1 MWKERQLRRRRA
13 RQLALE
19 SWHVI
24 REVASIWTLA
34 RRATTDEF
42 VFNCLKV
49 GSQHAT
55 QAILDSGAF
64 LRPKKS
70 KPSKKPP
77 TASMK
82 AKKGPKEDHLAFFLT
97 EFDNNDDHSANEEE
111 GSYNG
116 DSDDGET
123 FLPFCFLFFRE
134 LLCACCL
141 HRLQYHNAKLLFL
154 LHVFLRIKPPLPLLF
169 VLLRRGRRAL
179 SADPQVN

>member
-97 EFDNNDDHSANEEE
+97 EFDNNDDHSANQEE

-116 DSDDGET
+116 DSDDGEIFFCQILFSLPIIT
-123 FLPFCFLFFRE
+123 VEVHCAGISFNNYANIFLRLAPFFSLSF
-134 LLCACCL
+134 
-141 HRLQYHNAKLLFL
+141 LFL
-154 LHVFLRIKPPLPLLF
+154 L
-169 VLLRRGRRAL
+169 RRRRRAL
-179 SADPQVN
+179 SADTQVDQVH

>member
-70 KPSKKPP
+70 KPPKKPP
-77 TASMK
+77 TASNK
-82 AKKGPKEDHLAFFLT
+82 PKKGPKEDHLAFFLT
-97 EFDNNDDHSANEEE
+97 EFDNNDDLSANEEE

-123 FLPFCFLFFRE
+123 C
-134 LLCACCL
+134 
-141 HRLQYHNAKLLFL
+141 
-154 LHVFLRIKPPLPLLF
+154 LLF
-169 VLLRRGRRAL
+169 VFFTNMSFFFCTIFCASWKPWTDLLCIK
-179 SADPQVN
+179 